1 LTFSIRADIKDQ
13 PFLNAFHTVI
23 DLVVSILALCWIKL
37 LTLGMRHQAGMRNQA
52 TTDASADLRLREDRE
67 LIAAC
72 LDGDQD
78 AWAALL
84 TRYQRL
90 IYSIPIRARLSADD
104 AADIF
109 QSVCLKLYEK
119 LSTLRDSEKIS
130 SWIITTTTRESW
142 RVSARNRR
150 DSVSGGAEHDDSN
163 GLSEIPATAPLA
175 DEQRQTLEQQQ
186 IVRQSVEALPE
197 RCRNLLTML
206 FYEKDELSY
215 ADIARRMKMPVPSVG
230 PTRARCLEKLKK
242 LLEGKV

>member
-1 LTFSIRADIKDQ
+1 
-13 PFLNAFHTVI
+13 
-23 DLVVSILALCWIKL
+23 
-37 LTLGMRHQAGMRNQA
+37 MRNQA
-52 TTDASADLRLREDRE
+52 TTDAPADLRPREDQE

-72 LDGDQD
+72 LDGDQS
-78 AWAALL
+78 AWAALITL
-84 TRYQRL
+84 YQRL

-130 SWIITTTTRESW
+130 SWLITTTTRESW

-150 DSVSGGAEHDDSN
+150 ESVPGGTEHDDWD

-175 DEQRQTLEQQQ
+175 DEQRQALEQQQ